1 MAEILSQSEI
11 DELLKA
17 LRSGEL
23 DINEAKNIQKGHV
36 LKVYDFKRPNKLSKE
51 QLRTIG
57 FIFENF
63 SRALSTFLSG
73 YLRTNVEM
81 EVNTPEQITYYEFI
95 AAASNVALFT
105 IMDFAP
111 LKGSIIMQLYNDTVY
126 TMVDRILGGNGE
138 GSAIER
144 DFSEIELALMR
155 KIINRILTILG
166 DAWQVMIDVKPKIE
180 RIETNVQFIQ
190 IVSHNEVVVVIP
202 INVRIGKK
210 EGFIN
215 FCIPYMVIE
224 PIVPKLTTKSW
235 FSGST
240 EAVDQ
245 WVVEKIENRI
255 KKAYVDIRAIL
266 GSTHISVSDFIDLG
280 VGDVIRLDNRVNDDI
295 IIMVDGK
302 AKFRARP
309 GLHKKKLSVKITG
322 IIEGG
327 EDDGR

>member
-1 MAEILSQSEI
+1 MAEILSQGEI
-11 DELLKA
+11 DELLNA
-17 LRSGEL
+17 LKSGEL
-23 DINEAKNIQKGHV
+23 DINEVKSIQKEKV

-63 SRALSTFLSG
+63 SRSLSTFLSG

-105 IMDFAP
+105 IIDFAP

-138 GSAIER
+138 TSGIDR

-155 KIINRILTILG
+155 KVINRIMTILG
-166 DAWQVMIDVKPKIE
+166 DAWQVMVEVKPRVD
-180 RIETNVQFIQ
+180 RIETNAQFVQ
-190 IVSHNEVVVVIP
+190 IVSYNEVVIVVS
-202 INVRIGKK
+202 INVKIGKK

-215 FCIPYMVIE
+215 FCIPYIVIE
-224 PIVPKLTTKSW
+224 PIVSKLTTKSW
-235 FSGST
+235 FSGSNET
-240 EAVDQ
+240 VNQ
-245 WVVEKIENRI
+245 WVVDRIEHRI
-255 KKAYVDIRAIL
+255 KKAYIDVRAIL

-280 VGDVIRLDNRVNDDI
+280 VGDVIKLDNRVDEDI
-295 IIMVDGK
+295 IIMVDGRP
-302 AKFRARP
+302 KFRARP
-309 GLHKKKLSVKITG
+309 GLHNKKLAVKVTG
-322 IIEGG
+322 IVEGG